1 MRLRVGVIMKGGDVR
16 PVARTYFFA
25 CPNSL
30 KGLWEDEVNRHPVPT
45 PKENM
50 GSEYTLAKLQHLI
63 NCLHSAQMVMLS
75 NSVASAQ
82 TDLSGTTSLTLPS
95 GGYWLSNIKESQIGQ
110 STIIWDYPISV
121 TNDMEVE
128 LSNDNAMR
136 IEPD

>member
-1 MRLRVGVIMKGGDVR
+1 
-16 PVARTYFFA
+16 
-25 CPNSL
+25 
-30 KGLWEDEVNRHPVPT
+30 
-45 PKENM
+45 
-50 GSEYTLAKLQHLI
+50 
-63 NCLHSAQMVMLS
+63 MVMLS

-95 GGYWLSNIKESQIGQ
+95 GDYWLSNIKESQIGQ